1 MPRLATALA
10 ITLAAL
16 GREEF
21 AQLKLIP
28 SLNFTATDKEIGTP
42 SKPPVILFCFKL
54 SFAFYVV

>member
-1 MPRLATALA
+1 MPRPVTALA

-28 SLNFTATDKEIGTP
+28 LLNFVGTLYN
-42 SKPPVILFCFKL
+42 PPVILFCFEL

>member
-1 MPRLATALA
+1 MPHPAATLA

-16 GREEF
+16 GNEEF

-28 SLNFTATDKEIGTP
+28 SLNFTATDKEIGTLCN
-42 SKPPVILFCFKL
+42 PPVILFCFEL